1 MPPCNHSNHVGNYAL
16 KRAFKKGWNLRIKM
30 ELRKQGMVSQQQDEF
45 VDHPSRGPCL
55 SNISF
60 SYLISEVY
68 YIHGL
73 YKQGI
78 ANSNIK

>member
-1 MPPCNHSNHVGNYAL
+1 
-16 KRAFKKGWNLRIKM
+16 M
-30 ELRKQGMVSQQQDEF
+30 ELRKRGMVSQQQDEF